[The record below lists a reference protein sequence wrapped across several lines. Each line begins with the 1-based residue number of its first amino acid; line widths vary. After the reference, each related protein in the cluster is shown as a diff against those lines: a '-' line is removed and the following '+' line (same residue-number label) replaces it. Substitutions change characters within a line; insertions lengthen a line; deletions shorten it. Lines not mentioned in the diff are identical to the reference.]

1 MYVRINAVEL
11 SHCPEQEAVQ
21 GCLSRT
27 DIDCPV
33 LQTDQIAQIIFPL
46 KKLGAPCRYIA
57 VKGSSLRCQLH
68 AGFASGK

>member
-33 LQTDQIAQIIFPL
+33 LQTDQIAQIISPL
-46 KKLGAPCRYIA
+46 KNWAHPA
-57 VKGSSLRCQLH
+57 DT
-68 AGFASGK
+68 